1 MRRNLGFILAMVL
14 LVLTSLTL
22 TAVPAQ
28 ANAGSPL
35 ADTRERLNGV
45 IVQLQTFDNVCVI
58 ILAGLIKEIDI
69 DVLEGR
75 KLITVGKGNLT
86 NLLLDGL
93 RSAASN
99 VSRVTDTLEQCRSLL
114 GTEQDGDGDGTIF
127 GELNGIV
134 EEIANLSS
142 LDDRKRNKIDGLLE
156 HIALGNLSSIEDRL
170 DEQSGSLTGKVE
182 EASTIVDDL
191 IGGLDDPDPNCTEVT
206 ADAANL
212 VVVPQLTETGPFS
225 FGTLRCVKIDLGFAH
240 QDLTQALRDVK
251 RITGFKKWVYKALRE
266 ISELLRNTTFGGHGA
281 SESATGITQIY
292 TMNGVLVRTQVSGLS
307 TSDLANGVYLAVT
320 RLEDQNGRVRYGTK
334 KFAVLH

>member
-28 ANAGSPL
+28 ASAGSPL

-75 KLITVGKGNLT
+75 KLITVGKGNLS

-114 GTEQDGDGDGTIF
+114 GTKQDGNGDGTIF
-127 GELNGIV
+127 GELNAVV
-134 EEIANLSS
+134 EEIADLSS
-142 LDDRKRNKIDGLLE
+142 LDDRKRNKINGLLE
-156 HIALGNLSSIEDRL
+156 NIALGNLSSIEDRL

-191 IGGLDDPDPNCTEVT
+191 IDGLDSTDPSCGEVT
-206 ADAANL
+206 RDAATL
-212 VVVPQLTETGPFS
+212 VAVPQLTETGPFS
-225 FGTLRCVKIDLGFAH
+225 FETLRCVKIDLGLAH

-251 RITGFKKWVYKALRE
+251 RITGFKKWVFKALRE
-266 ISELLRNTTFGGHGA
+266 IIELLRNTTFGGHGA
-281 SESATGITQIY
+281 SEPAAGVTQIY
-292 TMNGVLVRTQVSGLS
+292 SMNGVLVRTQINGLG
-307 TSDLANGVYLAVT
+307 TSDLANGIYLAVT
-320 RLEDQNGRVRYGTK
+320 RFADQSGRVRYETK
-334 KFAVLH
+334 KFVVVH